1 MVRLIPAGQVLGYGH
16 VAALL
21 GSPRAAR
28 QVGYALAA
36 LSPDAADPHG
46 EAPVPWWRVIRSDG
60 SIAQAGDPAR
70 PLHQRRLSRTRGC
83 PPRASACPWSATSGD
98 PLSATDRLAGGLLV
112 RVAAGGSAGAARAV
126 AAAEDPQQAW
136 RVPGPEPG

>member
-1 MVRLIPAGQVLGYGH
+1 MSALDARIARIAGQRARGELGFRAAVYAMVRLIPAGQVLGYGH

-70 PLHQRRLSRTRGC
+70 PLHQRRLLQDEGV
-83 PPRASACPWSATSGD
+83 PVEGE
-98 PLSATDRLAGGLLV
+98 
-112 RVAAGGSAGAARAV
+112 RVSMERH
-126 AAAEDPQQAW
+126 QW
-136 RVPGPEPG
+136 RPA